1 MRGRNPYF
9 LFGQISLVAGLLLF
23 LSFENNKTITFIS
36 GCLIG
41 LSLMLNIVFYLKSR
55 KEKTT

>member
-9 LFGQISLVAGLLLF
+9 LFGQISLVAGLLLH
-23 LSFENNKTITFIS
+23 LSFEGNNIISFIS

-41 LSLMLNIVFYLKSR
+41 LSLVLNITFYLKNR